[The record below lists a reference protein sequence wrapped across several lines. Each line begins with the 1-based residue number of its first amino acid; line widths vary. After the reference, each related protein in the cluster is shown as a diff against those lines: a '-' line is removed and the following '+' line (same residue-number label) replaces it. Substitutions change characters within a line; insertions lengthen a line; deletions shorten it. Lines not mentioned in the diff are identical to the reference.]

1 MPSKRKVDGSWRDV
15 SRRYVKVGGQWR
27 AVKEKY
33 VKVGGVWRKAA
44 DFFAPEPYFI
54 SPANWNGTYSVG
66 VMPDGKFGADISG
79 GLGNMGQTVF
89 IGIRITGI
97 PQWAPVS
104 YNLDLSGSDLANT
117 TLYAR
122 DEYGNTWNTFNSP
135 SEYMSVTWS
144 YWSGTEMI
152 LAFMPSGNHQ
162 RTASFRISNIH
173 INGVKK

>member
-15 SRRYVKVGGQWR
+15 SRRYVKVNGQWR

-33 VKVGGVWRKAA
+33 VKVNGVWKLAGS
-44 DFFAPEPYFI
+44 FFHVEPYII
-54 SPANWNGTYSVG
+54 SPGNWAGSYSMG
-66 VMPDGKFGADISG
+66 VMPDGKFGADING
-79 GLGNMGQTVF
+79 GLGNSGQTVY

-122 DEYGNTWNTFNSP
+122 DEFGNAWNTFNQP
-135 SEYMSVTWS
+135 SEYMSVTLS

-152 LAFMPSGNHQ
+152 LAFMPSGNHV